1 MDLSHDIMKQIG
13 EEILTSRNHSALL
26 GELTKFQEEWENTS
40 HIDSGGRPCL
50 REDGSRIQLFPF
62 FKLGGSAWT
71 LPQSVPGECLLEEC
85 PDGEYS
91 VYQINENLEGEEE
104 EPCGNECGDSP
115 YREPQLVRWVNA
127 SKFRAM
133 GHIVVVRAE

>member
-91 VYQINENLEGEEE
+91 VYQINGTLWE
-104 EPCGNECGDSP
+104 
-115 YREPQLVRWVNA
+115 
-127 SKFRAM
+127 
-133 GHIVVVRAE
+133 